1 MTGKTHSATGFFA
14 GLIISNSG
22 YAFRWSSA
30 ADTVQCCKD
39 PGMQFPHRRNYGQ
52 AVEIGHVLWHWLSW
66 IIGIISD
73 SIQVY
78 QNIAEKIR
86 KEGDENE
93 KYQLF

>member
-1 MTGKTHSATGFFA
+1 MK
-14 GLIISNSG
+14 
-22 YAFRWSSA
+22 
-30 ADTVQCCKD
+30 
-39 PGMQFPHRRNYGQ
+39 FPHRRNYGQ